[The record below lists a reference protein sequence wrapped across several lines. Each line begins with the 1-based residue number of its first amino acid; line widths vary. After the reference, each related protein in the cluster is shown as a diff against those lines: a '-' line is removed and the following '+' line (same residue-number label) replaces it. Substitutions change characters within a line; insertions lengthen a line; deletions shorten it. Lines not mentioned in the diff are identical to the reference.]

1 MADQPSPDE
10 YTERRKKV
18 KTRLIRGIVAIGA
31 AAAIFLLISSG
42 IAEPSPDLQF
52 AYFGCGAVAVWGLI
66 DLVRA
71 MFAQSAR
78 GE

>member
-1 MADQPSPDE
+1 MTDQQPAGEYAD
-10 YTERRKKV
+10 RRKKA

-31 AAAIFLLISSG
+31 SVSIFLLISSG
-42 IAEPSPDLQF
+42 LAEPWPNLRF
-52 AYFGCGAVAVWGLI
+52 AYIGCTAVAIWGLI